1 MRAGRK
7 PASAFGAVAAAM
19 VMTTVLAAAHWP
31 AALWETPGSGR

>member
-1 MRAGRK
+1 
-7 PASAFGAVAAAM
+7 M